1 MRFTDVQS
9 NDCFNYNNGSFFTQQ
24 KEMLEADLKTV
35 YTELLDEAG
44 LSLAEEQ
51 KNFFD
56 YLHFSPIKVRQNFDI
71 WTWFLIFLWAF
82 CPQKILMMWYSFKF
96 LWFIFTLLFISIFRS
111 TWVSP
116 CKEGEEGM
124 GRRSISMPTS
134 SMSSC
139 RVSGWCWQMYK
150 TWCSSKLVFN

>member
-56 YLHFSPIKVRQNFDI
+56 YLHFSPIKVRHLHMVSNF
-71 WTWFLIFLWAF
+71 FYELSVH
-82 CPQKILMMWYSFKF
+82 KIY
-96 LWFIFTLLFISIFRS
+96 
-111 TWVSP
+111 
-116 CKEGEEGM
+116 
-124 GRRSISMPTS
+124 
-134 SMSSC
+134 
-139 RVSGWCWQMYK
+139 
-150 TWCSSKLVFN
+150 